1 MVRYLVSGR
10 YTAGPNEGR
19 QFLLMKG
26 GYVVGDSKPLI
37 SETSA
42 TEAIAK
48 AVATRKNRQNAFD
61 SRWHSCITPCCYSV
75 SEINY

>member
-37 SETSA
+37 SETYA
-42 TEAIAK
+42 TEAIAQ
-48 AVATRKNRQNAFD
+48 AVATRKNR
-61 SRWHSCITPCCYSV
+61 
-75 SEINY
+75 

>member
-10 YTAGPNEGR
+10 YTVGPNEGQ

-37 SETSA
+37 SETYAS
-42 TEAIAK
+42 EAVAQ
-48 AVATRKNRQNAFD
+48 AVATRKNRKNEFD
-61 SRWHSCITPCCYSV
+61 SQRCAYITPCCYTV

>member
-19 QFLLMKG
+19 QFLLMRG
-26 GYVVGDSKPLI
+26 GYVVGDSKPMI
-37 SETSA
+37 SETYA
-42 TEAIAK
+42 TEATAQ
-48 AVATRKNRQNAFD
+48 AVATRKNRQNALD
-61 SRWHSCITPCCYSV
+61 SRCGYITPCCYTV

>member
-26 GYVVGDSKPLI
+26 GYVVGDSKPFL
-37 SETSA
+37 SETYA
-42 TEAIAK
+42 TEATAQ

-61 SRWHSCITPCCYSV
+61 SSRSSYITPCYYSV

>member
-10 YTAGPNEGR
+10 YTAGPNEGQ

-26 GYVVGDSKPLI
+26 GYVVGNSKPLI
-37 SETSA
+37 SETYA
-42 TEAIAK
+42 TEAIAQ

-61 SRWHSCITPCCYSV
+61 SQCAYITPCCYTV

>member
-1 MVRYLVSGR
+1 MVRYLVSGC

-26 GYVVGDSKPLI
+26 GYVVGDSKPFI
-37 SETSA
+37 SETYA
-42 TEAIAK
+42 TEAIAQ

-61 SRWHSCITPCCYSV
+61 SSQCSYITPCRYSV

>member
-10 YTAGPNEGR
+10 YTAGPNEGQ

-26 GYVVGDSKPLI
+26 GYVVSGSKPLI
-37 SETSA
+37 SETYA
-42 TEAIAK
+42 TEAAAQ

-61 SRWHSCITPCCYSV
+61 SSLSSYITPCCYSV

>member
-10 YTAGPNEGR
+10 YTAGPNKGR

-37 SETSA
+37 SETYA
-42 TEAIAK
+42 TTAIAQ

-61 SRWHSCITPCCYSV
+61 SRCSYITPCYYSV